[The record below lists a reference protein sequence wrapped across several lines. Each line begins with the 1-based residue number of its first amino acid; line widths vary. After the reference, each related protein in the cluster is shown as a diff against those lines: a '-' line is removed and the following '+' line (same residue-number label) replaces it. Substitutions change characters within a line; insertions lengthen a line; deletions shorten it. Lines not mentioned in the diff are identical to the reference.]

1 MSMQFKKRFILV
13 SIICGILTL
22 FAYLGGLVHEAY
34 VRRASRSQS
43 NGKVFSLV
51 KSSSKNLHSYF
62 DEGDYSFA
70 EDLHVSPR
78 RRRQILSPTSSMA
91 APANNHHQQQQQQ
104 QKFHHQQRERYAKC
118 SMETCFNFTRCARG
132 FKVYVYPRQF
142 PISSSYGKI
151 LASLEESRYYTTDP
165 SEACLFIPSIDTLDQ
180 DVRSSD
186 HFDVQD
192 KLQSLP
198 YWNNGQ
204 NHIIFNQYSGTWPD
218 YVDEL
223 EFDVGQ
229 AIIAK
234 ASFSVEKFRNG
245 FDISFPLF
253 AKDHPLKGGE
263 SGFLQNSLN
272 TIPSYRF
279 YLLAFKG
286 KRYLTGIGSETRNSL
301 YHIHNTKD
309 IILLTTCKHGKGW
322 EKNQDERCKKDNS
335 EYDK

>member
-1 MSMQFKKRFILV
+1 
-13 SIICGILTL
+13 
-22 FAYLGGLVHEAY
+22 
-34 VRRASRSQS
+34 
-43 NGKVFSLV
+43 
-51 KSSSKNLHSYF
+51 
-62 DEGDYSFA
+62 
-70 EDLHVSPR
+70 
-78 RRRQILSPTSSMA
+78 
-91 APANNHHQQQQQQ
+91 
-104 QKFHHQQRERYAKC
+104 
-118 SMETCFNFTRCARG
+118 METCFNFTRCARG
-132 FKVYVYPRQF
+132 FKVYVYPKQS

-198 YWNNGQ
+198 HWNNGQ

-234 ASFSVEKFRNG
+234 ASFLVEKFRNG

-301 YHIHNTKD
+301 YHIHNSKD

-322 EKNQDERCKKDNS
+322 EKNQDDRCKKDNA

>member
-1 MSMQFKKRFILV
+1 MF
-13 SIICGILTL
+13 
-22 FAYLGGLVHEAY
+22 
-34 VRRASRSQS
+34 
-43 NGKVFSLV
+43 
-51 KSSSKNLHSYF
+51 
-62 DEGDYSFA
+62 
-70 EDLHVSPR
+70 
-78 RRRQILSPTSSMA
+78 
-91 APANNHHQQQQQQ
+91 
-104 QKFHHQQRERYAKC
+104 
-118 SMETCFNFTRCARG
+118 
-132 FKVYVYPRQF
+132 VYPRQF
-142 PISSSYGKI
+142 RISSSYGKI
-151 LASLEESRYYTTDP
+151 LASLEESRYHTTDP
-165 SEACLFIPSIDTLDQ
+165 TEACLFIPSIDTLDQ

-192 KLQSLP
+192 KLKNLP

-223 EFDVGQ
+223 GFDVGQ

-234 ASFSVEKFRNG
+234 ASFSVEKFRSG

-263 SGFLQNSLN
+263 GGFLQNSLN
-272 TIPSYRF
+272 TIPSYRH

-301 YHIHNTKD
+301 YHIHNSKD

-322 EKNQDERCKKDNS
+322 EKNQDDRCKKDNA